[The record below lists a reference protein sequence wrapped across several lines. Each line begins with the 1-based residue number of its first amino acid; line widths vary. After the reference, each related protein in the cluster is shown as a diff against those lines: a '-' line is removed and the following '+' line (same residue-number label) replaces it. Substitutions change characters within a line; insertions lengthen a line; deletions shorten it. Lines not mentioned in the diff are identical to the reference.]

1 MQETNKYTVFN
12 IRDYL
17 ALGNDNGAGEPM
29 LTECFPVFS
38 VRKLGCGAAFEKSAI
53 EFAKKSQSVTY
64 LAFSV
69 EARNCWDIL
78 SLR

>member
-1 MQETNKYTVFN
+1 MPEKDKF
-12 IRDYL
+12 
-17 ALGNDNGAGEPM
+17 
-29 LTECFPVFS
+29 FS
-38 VRKLGCGAAFEKSAI
+38 VRKPGCGAAFEKSAI
-53 EFAKKSQSVTY
+53 EFAKKNQSVTY

>member
-29 LTECFPVFS
+29 LNRV
-38 VRKLGCGAAFEKSAI
+38 
-53 EFAKKSQSVTY
+53 
-64 LAFSV
+64 
-69 EARNCWDIL
+69 L
-78 SLR
+78 SGFFCPKTRMWSGF